1 MLDDFLHKAA
11 ILIRGYS
18 QVELRGWFGPQ
29 VTLVPA
35 PRSSPLVAGALW
47 PSDRI
52 CTQLVSENLAS
63 GSIHLLTRTEAVTKA
78 AYAIPGNRPSYTDHQ
93 NSIRTDRDLGIGER
107 ILVVDD
113 IVTRGDTLFACVT
126 MVEEAYPEV
135 DVRGFALVRT
145 MGRVAEIEKIIDPVE
160 GTITENQF
168 GGLDRVP

>member
-1 MLDDFLHKAA
+1 M
-11 ILIRGYS
+11 
-18 QVELRGWFGPQ
+18 LRGWFGPQ

-35 PRSSPLVAGALW
+35 PRSAPLVVGALW

-52 CTQLVSENLAS
+52 CTQLVSQNLAR
-63 GSIHLLTRTEAVTKA
+63 GSLRLLTRTKPVAKA
-78 AYAIPGNRPSYTDHQ
+78 AYASPGNRPSYQDHR
-93 NSIRTDRDLGIGER
+93 NSIRIDLDLGIGER

-126 MVEEAYPEV
+126 ILEEAYPEV

-160 GTITENQF
+160 GTITETRY
-168 GGLDRVP
+168 GGVDRVP